1 MGRLPGVIEWKI
13 KQIDINVIIKRE
25 RGGPSTTMQGRQ
37 MRIWYTWGTASC
49 LGVKMSGMGNGMRWG
64 WPMWCHEGY
73 SDQNEECEVYSE
85 SSEKPL

>member
-1 MGRLPGVIEWKI
+1 MLLLKEKGEGLPQRCKGSKWEY
-13 KQIDINVIIKRE
+13 DIPEEQQVA
-25 RGGPSTTMQGRQ
+25 
-37 MRIWYTWGTASC
+37 WGF
-49 LGVKMSGMGNGMRWG
+49 KMPGMGNGMRWG